1 MSTARIHIVAR
12 IAVAT
17 TLLSPMAASPLLG
30 QCSQAERTALEAFDK
45 SWGDAAESGDRAR
58 HAPFLSDNY
67 MEIGFVRTWDKQAML
82 VSAEQAARQA
92 KTNAA
97 PVMPPDRYVIT
108 CTPVTATIAH
118 RTTSVDPTTKAV
130 TYGRAVHFLEK
141 SGNTWKVVSGAGH
154 PLSDREVLLYMEGE
168 WNDAIAKHDADWKD
182 RNYAPFATDVSSRT
196 GALET
201 KAEAIAS
208 TRTDK
213 FTYDALEL
221 SDVGVRIEGDVAV
234 VTGVN
239 HVRGKEGDG
248 KAVDRRI
255 RFTDTF
261 IKRDG
266 RWQVWA
272 TQGTPIQ

>member
-1 MSTARIHIVAR
+1 MHLAAR
-12 IAVAT
+12 IAVAIA
-17 TLLSPMAASPLLG
+17 LVSPMLANRLLG

-45 SWGDAAESGDRAR
+45 SWGEAGESGDRAR
-58 HAPFLSDNY
+58 LAPYLSDNY
-67 MEIGFVRTWDKQAML
+67 MEIGITRTWDKQAML
-82 VSAEQAARQA
+82 VSAEQAARQP

-97 PVMPPDRYVIT
+97 PVTPPDRYVIT

-118 RTTSVDPTTKAV
+118 RTTFVDPTSKAV
-130 TYGRAVHFLEK
+130 SYGRAVHFLEK

-154 PLSDREVLLYMEGE
+154 QLSDRDVLLYMEGE
-168 WNDAIAKHDADWKD
+168 WNDAIMKHDADWKD

>member
-1 MSTARIHIVAR
+1 MSTARMHLAAR

-17 TLLSPMAASPLLG
+17 MLLSPMAAGPLLG

-45 SWGDAAESGDRAR
+45 SWGDAGDSGDRAR
-58 HAPFLSDNY
+58 LAPYLSDSY
-67 MEIGFVRTWDKQAML
+67 TEIGITRTWDKQAML
-82 VSAEQAARQA
+82 VSAEQNARQHG
-92 KTNAA
+92 TNAA
-97 PVMPPDRYVIT
+97 PVTPPDRYVIT
-108 CTPVTATIAH
+108 CTPITATIAH

-130 TYGRAVHFLEK
+130 SYGRAVHFLEK
-141 SGNTWKVVSGAGH
+141 SGNTWKVVSGAGNA
-154 PLSDREVLLYMEGE
+154 LSDREVLLYMEGD

-182 RNYAPFATDVSSRT
+182 RNYASFATDVSSRT

-213 FTYDALEL
+213 FAYDALEL

-239 HVRGKEGDG
+239 RVRGKEADG

-272 TQGTPIQ
+272 TQGTVIQ

>member
-1 MSTARIHIVAR
+1 MQMHTSRLIVA
-12 IAVAT
+12 AV
-17 TLLSPMAASPLLG
+17 LLSPMAASRLFA

-45 SWGDAAESGDRAR
+45 SWGDASESGDRAR
-58 HAPFLSDNY
+58 LAPYLSDNY
-67 MEIGFVRTWDKQAML
+67 LEIGFTRTWDKQATL
-82 VSAEQAARQA
+82 LNAEQVARQNRMN
-92 KTNAA
+92 TA
-97 PVMPPDRYVIT
+97 PVTPADRYVVA
-108 CTPVTATIAH
+108 CTPTTATIAH

-130 TYGRAVHFLEK
+130 SYGRAVHFLEK
-141 SGNTWKVVSGAGH
+141 SGNTWKVVSGVGH
-154 PLSDREVLLYMEGE
+154 SLSDREVVLYMERE
-168 WNDAIAKHDADWKD
+168 WNDAIMKHDADWKE
-182 RNYAPFATDVSSRT
+182 RNYAAFATDVNSRT
-196 GALET
+196 GAIET

-221 SDVGVRIEGDVAV
+221 SDIGIRVEGDVAV

-239 HVRGKEGDG
+239 HVRGKEADG

-272 TQGTPIQ
+272 TQGTVIQ

>member
-1 MSTARIHIVAR
+1 MSTARMHLAAR
-12 IAVAT
+12 IAVAIA
-17 TLLSPMAASPLLG
+17 LSSPIGAGRLLG